1 MIELKRLKL
10 INWHNFE
17 NVTFDC
23 ARLTY
28 MIGVNAV
35 GKTTILDAIRYCLTT
50 NRNFNA
56 LGNKKSGR
64 TLQGSV
70 HAKQRGENAYRR
82 PGRTV
87 AYIGAEFWDTVK
99 RTNFVIAV
107 RVESEGPMQ
116 ELHPGDQTWYISE
129 DGITL
134 EKLPFLD
141 PRTGAPSAK
150 EDFKPAVGRLSYT
163 RSPSEA
169 RDRIC
174 RALGIGRASSPLGK
188 KFNEVFQMGTSMD
201 EIPNFRE
208 FLYQYILPQPELD
221 LEALQGDRV
230 ELENLHAVLAEAQ
243 TRAAALEQIVAYGR
257 EAAAKETDALVN
269 RGAALLAR
277 AEADAGED
285 ASWQSHLDAGRRQL
299 ADLNAKYEAAKNA
312 EAEARRAYL
321 AAHGAAGDS
330 GAGRALDALTEEL
343 ARKKSALDAAAR
355 TRNGL
360 ETTADTITGLL
371 TQLNRSGFA
380 VEKELWPQRLTA
392 EHLPALTEALACIE
406 KPLEEQYFA
415 ARQAARTRN
424 GLETTADTI
433 TGLLT
438 QLNRSGFAVEKEL
451 WPQRLTAE
459 HLPALTEALAC
470 IEKPLEEQYFAARQ
484 ASADLAKEQEA
495 LRAELNAVS
504 GGKWVYPHGDAA
516 TKVRDAV
523 NAELKSRG
531 MTADAKIFC
540 ELLTVADES
549 WQDCVEA
556 CLGDRRF
563 DILVPPAHYAAAKS
577 AFVALGDRVGPISLL
592 DTPGIRKADRHA
604 ETAPAD
610 SLAAQVTSEN
620 PLAAQYAD
628 TILRRIVCCD
638 TPDTLEH
645 FPDSATRDLLRHHP
659 FRLERLRRPQR
670 YIGLDAR
677 RERADALEA
686 QLAAQADRCREAAQ
700 TEKTLKSAY
709 DQYQNVLRG
718 HALEQLAELWASRA
732 ALDAARADYAAQ
744 EQKLA
749 DCRENPMLQ
758 QLYRE
763 EEAREAAWETARK
776 AVEQVGGDIRV
787 CEKQIASCEAEQ
799 SKAVETAA
807 QSREAAEAFFA
818 QHPLLEPL
826 AQERKKGLMTGGRTA
841 RAAAQTAEKA
851 QTRLDDALRVY
862 LTSTL
867 EPAQRDYNEHYVCD
881 YPLGLAGVEQYRAQ
895 HDSLVRIDL
904 ERYAARLEQAQRD
917 CKDRFRKDIL
927 FRMKDDIF
935 NARRQFREL
944 NKVMEQL
951 TYGEE
956 VYRFELEPSRDP
968 QLAAFYQVIVDKG
981 NQQMTDGDSLDN
993 LAATADPVYER
1004 QVDALMEKIMADV
1017 DENTRA
1023 RQEGRTTS
1031 GATLSDYV
1039 DYRTYLDYDI
1049 KVTNTVSGQQA
1060 YLSRVSRDSSGGE
1073 NQAPFYVAICASLLQ
1088 IYQKSENSIRLV
1100 LLDEAFSKMTSD
1112 RIRPMMELF
1121 RRLQLQVLLISTV
1134 EKSTA
1139 IQPYCDIT
1147 YSIVRHGDAN
1157 AIAPFYRAGT
1167 LADAPE
1173 KETEYE

>member
-87 AYIGAEFWDTVK
+87 AYIGAEFWDSVK

-134 EKLPFLD
+134 EKLPFID
-141 PRTGAPSAK
+141 PRTGAPSTK

-174 RALGIGRASSPLGK
+174 RALGIGRAASPLGK

-221 LEALQGDRV
+221 LDALQGDRV

-243 TRAAALEQIVAYGR
+243 TRAAALEQIVGYGR
-257 EAAAKETDALVN
+257 EASAKETDALVN

-277 AEADAGED
+277 AEADAGEHEV
-285 ASWQSHLDAGRRQL
+285 WQGHLDAGRRQM
-299 ADLNAKYEAAKNA
+299 AELNAAYETAKNA
-312 EAEARRAYL
+312 EAEARRSYL
-321 AAHGAAGDS
+321 AAHGAASAS
-330 GAGRALDALTEEL
+330 GEGRALDAMTEEL
-343 ARKKSALDAAAR
+343 ARKKSALDAASR
-355 TRNGL
+355 KVSGL
-360 ETTADTITGLL
+360 EQTADTVTNLL
-371 TQLNRSGFA
+371 TVLSRSGFA
-380 VEKELWPQRLTA
+380 AEKALWPVSLTEGRLPDLTA
-392 EHLPALTEALACIE
+392 ALDKLE

-415 ARQAARTRN
+415 ARQSA
-424 GLETTADTI
+424 
-433 TGLLT
+433 
-438 QLNRSGFAVEKEL
+438 
-451 WPQRLTAE
+451 
-459 HLPALTEALAC
+459 
-470 IEKPLEEQYFAARQ
+470 
-484 ASADLAKEQEA
+484 ADLARGQEEK
-495 LRAELNAVS
+495 RAELDAVS

-531 MTADAKIFC
+531 MTPDAKIFC
-540 ELLTVADES
+540 ELLSVADES

-563 DILVPPAHYAAAKS
+563 DILVPPNHYAAAKS
-577 AFVALGDRVGPISLL
+577 AFVALGERVGPISLL
-592 DTPGIRKADRHA
+592 DTPGIRSANRRAD
-604 ETAPAD
+604 TPPAD
-610 SLAAQVTSEN
+610 SLAAQVESEN

-638 TPDTLEH
+638 TPDTLENY
-645 FPDSATRDLLRHHP
+645 PDSATRDLLRHHP

-677 RERADALEA
+677 RARAGALEEE
-686 QLAAQADRCREAAQ
+686 LAALGERRREAAQ
-700 TEKTLKSAY
+700 TEKQLKAAY
-709 DQYQNVLRG
+709 DQYQNVLRT
-718 HALEQLAELWASRA
+718 HALEQLAGLWVSRA
-732 ALDAARADYAAQ
+732 ALDAAKADYTAQ

-749 DCRENPMLQ
+749 DCRENPLLQ
-758 QLYRE
+758 ELYKE
-763 EEAREAAWETARK
+763 EEAREAAWEAARK

-787 CEKQIASCEAEQ
+787 CEKQLASCEAEQ
-799 SKAVETAA
+799 TKAVETAR
-807 QSREAAEAFFA
+807 QSTATAEAFFGKY
-818 QHPLLEPL
+818 PLLEPL

-851 QTRLDDALRVY
+851 QTKLDDALQSY
-862 LTSTL
+862 LSTTL
-867 EPAQRDYNEHYVCD
+867 EPAQKEYNERYVCD

-895 HDSLVRIDL
+895 HESLVRIDL

-981 NQQMTDGDSLDN
+981 NQQMTDTDSLDN

-1004 QVDALMEKIMADV
+1004 QVDELMEKIMADV

-1060 YLSRVSRDSSGGE
+1060 YLSRVSRESSGGE

-1157 AIAPFYRAGT
+1157 AIAPFYRLTAPQ
-1167 LADAPE
+1167 DAPE
-1173 KETEYE
+1173 KETEDE

>member
-87 AYIGAEFWDTVK
+87 AYIGAEFWDSVK

-134 EKLPFLD
+134 EKLPFID
-141 PRTGAPSAK
+141 PRTGAPSTK

-174 RALGIGRASSPLGK
+174 RALGIGRAASPLGK

-221 LEALQGDRV
+221 LDALQGDRV

-243 TRAAALEQIVAYGR
+243 TRAAALEQIVGYGR
-257 EAAAKETDALVN
+257 EASAKETDALVN

-277 AEADAGED
+277 AEADAGEHEV
-285 ASWQSHLDAGRRQL
+285 WQGHLAAGRRQM
-299 ADLNAKYEAAKNA
+299 AELNAAYETAKNA
-312 EAEARRAYL
+312 EAEARRSYL
-321 AAHGAAGDS
+321 AAHGAASAS
-330 GAGRALDALTEEL
+330 GEGRALDAMTEEL
-343 ARKKSALDAAAR
+343 ARKKSALDAASR
-355 TRNGL
+355 KVSGL
-360 ETTADTITGLL
+360 EQTADTVTNLL
-371 TQLNRSGFA
+371 TVLNRSGFA
-380 VEKELWPQRLTA
+380 VEKELWPVSLTEGRLPDLTA
-392 EHLPALTEALACIE
+392 ALDKLE
-406 KPLEEQYFA
+406 KPLEEQYFT
-415 ARQAARTRN
+415 ARQSA
-424 GLETTADTI
+424 
-433 TGLLT
+433 
-438 QLNRSGFAVEKEL
+438 
-451 WPQRLTAE
+451 
-459 HLPALTEALAC
+459 
-470 IEKPLEEQYFAARQ
+470 
-484 ASADLAKEQEA
+484 ADLARGQEEK
-495 LRAELNAVS
+495 RAELDAVS

-531 MTADAKIFC
+531 MAPDAKIFC
-540 ELLTVADES
+540 ELLSVADES

-563 DILVPPAHYAAAKS
+563 DILVPPNHYAAAKS
-577 AFVALGDRVGPISLL
+577 AFVALGERVGPISLL
-592 DTPGIRKADRHA
+592 DTPGIRSANRRAD
-604 ETAPAD
+604 TPPAD
-610 SLAAQVTSEN
+610 SLAAQVESEN

-638 TPDTLEH
+638 TPDTLENY
-645 FPDSATRDLLRHHP
+645 PDSATRDLLRHHP
-659 FRLERLRRPQR
+659 FRLERLRKPQR

-677 RERADALEA
+677 RARAGALEEE
-686 QLAAQADRCREAAQ
+686 LAALGERRREAAQ
-700 TEKTLKSAY
+700 TEKQLKAAY
-709 DQYQNVLRG
+709 DQYQNVLRT
-718 HALEQLAELWASRA
+718 HALEQLAGLWASRA
-732 ALDAARADYAAQ
+732 ALDAAKADYTAQ

-749 DCRENPMLQ
+749 DCRENPLLQ
-758 QLYRE
+758 ELYKE
-763 EEAREAAWETARK
+763 EEAREAAWEAARK

-787 CEKQIASCEAEQ
+787 CEKQLASCEAEQ
-799 SKAVETAA
+799 TKAVETAR
-807 QSREAAEAFFA
+807 QSTAAAEAFFGKY
-818 QHPLLEPL
+818 PLLEPL

-851 QTRLDDALRVY
+851 QTKLDDGLQSY
-862 LTSTL
+862 LSTTL
-867 EPAQRDYNEHYVCD
+867 EPAQKEYNERYVCD

-895 HDSLVRIDL
+895 HESLVRIDL

-981 NQQMTDGDSLDN
+981 NQQMTDTDSLDN

-1004 QVDALMEKIMADV
+1004 QVDELMEKIMADV

-1023 RQEGRTTS
+1023 RQEGRATS

-1157 AIAPFYRAGT
+1157 AIAPFYRLTAPQ
-1167 LADAPE
+1167 DAPE
-1173 KETEYE
+1173 KETEDE